1 MIHEG
6 QTEKECTNA
15 CVAIGGKY
23 ALYDAANKKAYQLDN
38 QKMPVKFA
46 GQKVK
51 VTGDVDT
58 STNTIKVT
66 KIEAGCVAEV
76 FAVPARRSLRDA
88 LCGLRLSRGSRRL
101 KVAESAK
108 GPLQSGPVGS
118 IPLRG
123 FAR

>member
-1 MIHEG
+1 MKKFALGLAVAVPCFALLTAVLPAAPKVETITGEIMDSQCAALNGHDKMIHEG

-66 KIEAGCVAEV
+66 KIEAA
-76 FAVPARRSLRDA
+76 S
-88 LCGLRLSRGSRRL
+88 
-101 KVAESAK
+101 
-108 GPLQSGPVGS
+108 
-118 IPLRG
+118 
-123 FAR
+123 